1 MMKKLFA
8 VLMFISVA
16 LMGCQNKQNAQPYIP
31 APPLEVTTQS
41 VTGPINLPSGAEVS
55 VFSGWKIFKY
65 EDHVEFLSPEN
76 DMRVGYYELS
86 AEKYFSVN
94 NAIDAAIYRYLPNA
108 NFLLLEGKMQKHKNV
123 KGYKI
128 VGQKEYFNFQ
138 NMNLIINAV
147 QKHEDTWYAFVLG
160 GSINAFET
168 RANEA
173 QNIYDSFKRADEVAK
188 LKADAEHIASLKP
201 RPFDEK
207 TANAIDTIVQ
217 NYLDNLGTP
226 GAAIVIVQDGKVV
239 HSKGYGKRIYGQDLP
254 VTEKT
259 LFPIGSVSKMFTSY
273 LAAEAVHQGK
283 INWDTPIYTLLP
295 EFVTGSKEYTQ
306 QITIQHALSM
316 TSGLP
321 RRDFTWGFR
330 NDDAAG
336 VIKEMAHIQS
346 VTQPGLRFIYCN
358 HGVAS
363 AGYAIART
371 FVPEGSLDEAWKKA
385 MQTIVLDPLGMTS
398 STYDFAKVQ
407 TMEYAAPTAQD
418 IQFQHISTPMSVHE
432 HLQGYAPAGALW
444 SNAEDLGKFMIAE
457 LANQD
462 PVHAKRWEPA
472 ITISGTMQYGFGF
485 FLDQQNGIKTRY
497 HGGAINGAKAQI
509 AFYPDQNFAI
519 AVMENDGLGGVNKIF
534 ETIASDIIF
543 EDPENWSIDKNY
555 DKKLPQA
562 REILKKEANLNTKDL
577 QLTPDA
583 AWLNSLVGKYH
594 GKELGDI
601 EISIVN
607 GKGVMKTPYW
617 ESEFGRKNKYGKD
630 MLVML
635 QFPHPGLIAFEVKT
649 RFGKVTKL
657 VLTEDQ
663 KIAKYTY
670 VLNKI

>member
-1 MMKKLFA
+1 MKKLFA

-16 LMGCQNKQNAQPYIP
+16 LMGCQNKQKAQPYIP

-94 NAIDAAIYRYLPNA
+94 N
-108 NFLLLEGKMQKHKNV
+108 
-123 KGYKI
+123 
-128 VGQKEYFNFQ
+128 
-138 NMNLIINAV
+138 
-147 QKHEDTWYAFVLG
+147 
-160 GSINAFET
+160 
-168 RANEA
+168 
-173 QNIYDSFKRADEVAK
+173 
-188 LKADAEHIASLKP
+188 
-201 RPFDEK
+201 
-207 TANAIDTIVQ
+207 
-217 NYLDNLGTP
+217 
-226 GAAIVIVQDGKVV
+226 
-239 HSKGYGKRIYGQDLP
+239 
-254 VTEKT
+254 
-259 LFPIGSVSKMFTSY
+259 
-273 LAAEAVHQGK
+273 
-283 INWDTPIYTLLP
+283 
-295 EFVTGSKEYTQ
+295 
-306 QITIQHALSM
+306 
-316 TSGLP
+316 
-321 RRDFTWGFR
+321 
-330 NDDAAG
+330 
-336 VIKEMAHIQS
+336 
-346 VTQPGLRFIYCN
+346 
-358 HGVAS
+358 
-363 AGYAIART
+363 
-371 FVPEGSLDEAWKKA
+371 
-385 MQTIVLDPLGMTS
+385 
-398 STYDFAKVQ
+398 
-407 TMEYAAPTAQD
+407 
-418 IQFQHISTPMSVHE
+418 
-432 HLQGYAPAGALW
+432 ALW

-543 EDPENWSIDKNY
+543 EEPENWSIDKNY

-617 ESEFGRKNKYGKD
+617 ESEFGRKQKYGKD

-635 QFPHPGLIAFEVKT
+635 QFPRPGSTAFEVKT

-657 VLTEDQ
+657 IMTEDQ

-670 VLNKI
+670 VLNKL